1 MTIIQ
6 QFIACTIFQIFFFP
20 CLHCQKDWESTYG
33 DKKNNFST
41 LAMVGIVFL
50 GMFVTILLACCSFF
64 AFFAYHYRR
73 LIAEEGH
80 EVLNNGTTT
89 TGVEKEIIESFP
101 SFLYSEVKRLKIGKG
116 GVECAIC
123 LKEFEDE
130 ETLRW
135 MPPCSHTF
143 HSSCIDVWLSS
154 QTTCPVCR
162 ANLCMKPAESFPYL
176 SMDLERGN
184 GRRGVVESLKEI
196 SLTDSSV
203 TWNNNEN
210 DRTTR
215 SRSTGFLSSSGMA
228 HEILYPR
235 SHSTGHSSVQ
245 LGKDLNR
252 FTLQLPEEVQRQIF
266 SLNLIRRSHMAL
278 PQAMSSRQGYRSGCV
293 VSERNGFSQGKQTL
307 RQAISK
313 SLSFSFQA
321 DHVPSTIGW
330 DDLLVETS
338 QVKDKDLGEQS
349 FQRLMPENV

>member
-1 MTIIQ
+1 MTIIHQ
-6 QFIACTIFQIFFFP
+6 IIACTLLQIFFFP
-20 CLHCQKDWESTYG
+20 CFPCQQDWESTYG
-33 DKKNNFST
+33 NKKNNIST
-41 LAMVGIVFL
+41 LATVGIIFL
-50 GMFVTILLACCSFF
+50 GMFVSILIFCCSFF
-64 AFFAYHYRR
+64 GLFAYYYHR

-80 EVLNNGTTT
+80 EVLHNGTT

-101 SFLYSEVKRLKIGKG
+101 SFLYSEVKRLKLGKG

-143 HSSCIDVWLSS
+143 HSNCIDVWLSS

-176 SMDLERGN
+176 SMDLESGN
-184 GRRGVVESLKEI
+184 GLRGVVESPEEI

-203 TWNNNEN
+203 TWNNIAN

-215 SRSTGFLSSSGMA
+215 SKSTGSFSSSGMA

-252 FTLQLPEEVQRQIF
+252 FTLQLPEEVQRQLF
-266 SLNLIRRSHMAL
+266 SLNLITRSHMAL

-307 RQAISK
+307 RQALSK

-321 DHVPSTIGW
+321 DHVPSTIGR
-330 DDLLVETS
+330 DDLLLETS

-349 FQRLMPENV
+349 FQRLILEKV

>member
-1 MTIIQ
+1 MTIIHQ
-6 QFIACTIFQIFFFP
+6 IISCTILHIFFIP
-20 CLHCQKDWESTYG
+20 CLHCQQDWESTYG
-33 DKKNNFST
+33 NKNNNFST
-41 LAMVGIVFL
+41 LAMVGIIFL
-50 GMFVTILLACCSFF
+50 GMFVSILIFCFSFF

-73 LIAEEGH
+73 LIAEEGD

-101 SFLYSEVKRLKIGKG
+101 SFLYTDVKRLKIGKG
-116 GVECAIC
+116 GVECPIC

-143 HSSCIDVWLSS
+143 HSNCIDVWLSS

-162 ANLCMKPAESFPYL
+162 ANLCMKPGESFPYL
-176 SMDLERGN
+176 SMDLETGN
-184 GRRGVVESLKEI
+184 SQRGVLEPPDEI
-196 SLTDSSV
+196 SLTD
-203 TWNNNEN
+203 
-210 DRTTR
+210 RTTR
-215 SRSTGFLSSSGMA
+215 SKSTGSLSSLGMA

-252 FTLQLPEEVQRQIF
+252 FTLQLPEEVQRQLF

-293 VSERNGFSQGKQTL
+293 L
-307 RQAISK
+307 
-313 SLSFSFQA
+313 
-321 DHVPSTIGW
+321 
-330 DDLLVETS
+330 
-338 QVKDKDLGEQS
+338 
-349 FQRLMPENV
+349 